1 MTAPEAVI
9 EIGSTGVR
17 LMVAQITGPQ
27 LPEGNGGNGAPAE
40 WSVIDHSELPVALGR
55 DVFMDGTISR
65 ETLLQ
70 CLHILKRF
78 TEQLAAWGID
88 GGHVTVIA
96 TSALREARNRDA
108 VLDRIMVK
116 TGFRVKVV
124 DGIEENRLMYLA
136 VSECLKNEKVRLDD
150 ANSIILEVGGGSSE
164 IMLID
169 HGKMAGVHSLRLGTV
184 IIEQQL
190 KSTIG
195 SLKDAGR
202 FLEEFIRITRDSL
215 DAELDIS
222 NVTQFIAIGPEIQI
236 AAENCGR
243 LVSGKLRVV
252 RRGDFNAF
260 VDEIKACSTEECV
273 ARFRIPYA
281 DAQALHIA
289 LMAYKFFLDFT
300 EAQEILVP
308 YTNIREGLL
317 LGRILRP
324 EQSLQQDFTSQ
335 ITASALTLARK
346 YKADEK
352 HAQYVRMISLKLFD
366 ALRTELGLEERGR
379 ILLEVAAILHDIG
392 MFIRADSHEE
402 HSMYIISH
410 SDIFGLS
417 RDDIAIISQVAY
429 YHRGKHRPQG
439 SPQFSMSSRADRI
452 TILKLTAILR
462 IADAFDRGHSQKIND
477 FSIDFRTD
485 SLVISC
491 REPQNLVL
499 ERLAVAQKSDVF
511 ESVFGYKVILS

>member
-9 EIGSTGVR
+9 EIGSTGLR
-17 LMVAQITGPQ
+17 LLVAQIT
-27 LPEGNGGNGAPAE
+27 ASPASSDSTKKSSVSE
-40 WSVIDHSELPVALGR
+40 WAVIDHSELPASLGR
-55 DVFMDGTISR
+55 DVFLDGSISR

-78 TEQLAAWGID
+78 TEQLTAWGID
-88 GGHVTVIA
+88 SKHITVIA
-96 TSALREARNRDA
+96 TSALREAKNRDA

-116 TGFRVKVV
+116 TGLRVKVI

-136 VSECLKNEKVRLDD
+136 VSECLKNENLRLNE

-164 IMLID
+164 IMLIE
-169 HGKMAGVHSLRLGTV
+169 HGKMAGVHSMRLGTV
-184 IIEQQL
+184 LIEQHL
-190 KSTIG
+190 KSTLG

-202 FLEEFIRITRDSL
+202 FLEEFIRITRGSL
-215 DAELDIS
+215 DAELSLS
-222 NVTQFIAIGPEIQI
+222 NVSCFIAVGTEVQI

-243 LVSGKLRVV
+243 LVSDKLRIIQ
-252 RRGDFNAF
+252 RDDFHSF
-260 VDEIKACSTEECV
+260 VDEIKAYSTEECV
-273 ARFRIPYA
+273 ARFKIPYA

-289 LMAYKFFLDFT
+289 LLAYKFFLEFT
-300 EAQEILVP
+300 KAQEILVP

-317 LGRILRP
+317 LDRILKP
-324 EQSLQQDFTSQ
+324 EQNLQQDFTSQ

-352 HAQYVRMISLKLFD
+352 HAQYVRLISLKLFD

-392 MFIRADSHEE
+392 MFIRADNHEE

-417 RDDIAIISQVAY
+417 RDDISIISQVAY
-429 YHRGKHRPQG
+429 YHRGKHRPQNN
-439 SPQFSMSSRADRI
+439 PQFSMRSRSDRI

-462 IADAFDRGHSQKIND
+462 LADAFDRGHSQKIND
-477 FSIDFRTD
+477 FSIDFHSD
-485 SLVISC
+485 SLIISC
-491 REPQNLVL
+491 HSSHNLAL
-499 ERLAVAQKSDVF
+499 ERLAVAQKTDVF